1 MKGVTAY
8 LSEENDNKINLILN
22 DVVATS
28 NDKNPDWKHDVH
40 FTSNG
45 YDFNALKEL
54 SLTEQQYADIG
65 KNLVIRLLVLS
76 GSIK

>member
-8 LSEENDNKINLILN
+8 LSEDNDNKINLVLN

-40 FTSNG
+40 FTSKD
-45 YDFNALKEL
+45 YDSDALKDL

-65 KNLVIRLLVLS
+65 KNLVIRLLALS
-76 GSIK
+76 GGIK